1 GHSDTPDAERER
13 YHAAMDELAATAQ
26 QAYRSQ
32 VVDDDDLHAYFQRV
46 TPIGMLGN
54 LAIGSRPTFRPGSD
68 ASLTSLRAIP
78 WVFAWM
84 QTRHVIT
91 GWMGVGKA
99 IEQYIHR
106 HGQAGE
112 DLLRD
117 MRARWPFFNTL
128 LSNVEMVLAKADFDV
143 AEHYA
148 RTLGDG
154 DRDVRTFGRLSEE
167 FNRTVAMVNLLA
179 DQDRLLDGSPVLQRS
194 IALRNPYVDALSF
207 LQVELLS
214 RIRDLPEDDPEYAD
228 TLEAILRS
236 VNGVAAG
243 LRNTG

>member
-1 GHSDTPDAERER
+1 
-13 YHAAMDELAATAQ
+13 
-26 QAYRSQ
+26 
-32 VVDDDDLHAYFQRV
+32 
-46 TPIGMLGN
+46 
-54 LAIGSRPTFRPGSD
+54 
-68 ASLTSLRAIP
+68 
-78 WVFAWM
+78 M

-91 GWMGVGKA
+91 GWMGVGTA
-99 IEQYIHR
+99 LEEFIQR
-106 HGQAGE
+106 HGEAGE
-112 DLLRD
+112 ALLRD
-117 MRARWPFFNTL
+117 MRTRWPFFTTL

-154 DRDVRTFGRLSEE
+154 DRDLRTFNRLHGEFQRTVNVVNRLS
-167 FNRTVAMVNLLA
+167 
-179 DQDRLLDGSPVLQRS
+179 DQEHLLDGTPVLQRS

-214 RIRDLPEDDPEYAD
+214 RIRDQSEGDPEYAD